1 MWLISSLSL
10 LRFYIFVIRHRKK
23 IIGKPLRT
31 RFRTPEIIF
40 QITTKGRIPIVQ
52 KTIDRLNEV
61 CKKIRYSKYEV
72 WVVTDADEEFQS
84 CRTIRVTP
92 KYSCNAIFKGRA
104 LQYGVEI
111 RKLEKKNTGGTY
123 VFHLDDESLVTQ
135 STVCN
140 ILSFLEDSP
149 APISEGLILYPLAE
163 NDTIKIS
170 NLLDTIRPFC
180 CFECVDFMN
189 KGNPAYLHGSNLLVR
204 SDVEEQVGWDNGET
218 IAEDSLFAIKARRKL
233 GSDLFGWH
241 GGVVEEKS
249 PHNLRDT
256 MRQRKRWFYGLIQNL
271 KYLCL
276 KDKIIQIIRALIWSL
291 GFVSGIISLLSLFI
305 FQEIPFFLRI
315 FFLFASILWLLSY
328 QIGAYLNSAYLS
340 RSRRLKFHLATLLF
354 SPIISLLECS
364 FPILAMLQ
372 KPKTFEVIDK

>member
-1 MWLISSLSL
+1 
-10 LRFYIFVIRHRKK
+10 
-23 IIGKPLRT
+23 
-31 RFRTPEIIF
+31 
-40 QITTKGRIPIVQ
+40 
-52 KTIDRLNEV
+52 
-61 CKKIRYSKYEV
+61 
-72 WVVTDADEEFQS
+72 
-84 CRTIRVTP
+84 
-92 KYSCNAIFKGRA
+92 
-104 LQYGVEI
+104 
-111 RKLEKKNTGGTY
+111 
-123 VFHLDDESLVTQ
+123 
-135 STVCN
+135 
-140 ILSFLEDSP
+140 
-149 APISEGLILYPLAE
+149 
-163 NDTIKIS
+163 
-170 NLLDTIRPFC
+170 
-180 CFECVDFMN
+180 
-189 KGNPAYLHGSNLLVR
+189 
-204 SDVEEQVGWDNGET
+204 VGWDNGET